1 MNMPGHIHPDT
12 PDRLDAV
19 GGTYTR
25 GSRQDR
31 AIRELIARTFAPYL
45 SPSDRALQLG
55 FSEGIDT
62 ELLTALV
69 GALDV
74 VEGSRLFHDD
84 LAARALPKVRPILSM
99 FEDFALPAGEAPY
112 DAVFAVYVL
121 EHVAEPAA
129 VLAMARRVLRP
140 GGRLFVV
147 VPNARALSR
156 QLAVH
161 MGLLG
166 HVHELTRHD
175 HNHGHRRV
183 YDRPSFNR
191 DLEDAGFHM
200 IAQGGVMLKILADF
214 QLDKLMELG
223 ILGAAQIDGLYRLGL
238 EHPDLC
244 GSLFSV
250 CETEPRGKDAP

>member
-1 MNMPGHIHPDT
+1 MPGDANSDT

-19 GGTYTR
+19 GATYTR

-31 AIRELIARTFAPYL
+31 AIRELIVRTFAPYL

-62 ELLTALV
+62 ELLSPLV
-69 GALDV
+69 GSLDV
-74 VEGSRLFHDD
+74 VEGSRTFHDA
-84 LAARALPKVRPILSM
+84 LAARSLPGVRPILSM
-99 FEDFALPAGEAPY
+99 FEDFTLPVGEAPY

-121 EHVAEPAA
+121 EHVAEPAT

-140 GGRLFVV
+140 GGRLFAV

-161 MGLLG
+161 MGLLS
-166 HVHELTRHD
+166 HVHELTAHD
-175 HNHGHRRV
+175 LDHGHRRV

-191 DLEDAGFHM
+191 DIEGAGFN
-200 IAQGGVMLKILADF
+200 IVAQGGVMLKILADF
-214 QLDKLMELG
+214 QLDELMELG

-244 GSLFSV
+244 GSLFSI
-250 CETEPRGKDAP
+250 CGAGNGEGNTA

>member
-1 MNMPGHIHPDT
+1 MTGQTHPDT

-62 ELLTALV
+62 ELLLPWV
-69 GALDV
+69 GSLDV
-74 VEGSRLFHDD
+74 VEGSRTFYDD
-84 LAARALPKVRPILSM
+84 LVARALPGVRPILSM
-99 FEDFALPAGEAPY
+99 FEDFTLLEGTPPY

-121 EHVAEPAA
+121 EHVAEPVA

-161 MGLLG
+161 MGILS
-166 HVHELTRHD
+166 HVHELTAHD
-175 HNHGHRRV
+175 LDHGHRRV

-191 DLEDAGFHM
+191 DVENAGFS
-200 IAQGGVMLKILADF
+200 IVAQGGVMLKILADF
-214 QLDKLMELG
+214 QLDTLMEQG

-238 EHPDLC
+238 EYPDLC

-250 CETEPRGKDAP
+250 CETDRDGGDNP

>member
-1 MNMPGHIHPDT
+1 MPGHTNPDT
-12 PDRLDAV
+12 PDQLDAV
-19 GGTYTR
+19 GATYTR

-45 SPSDRALQLG
+45 TPSDRALQLG
-55 FSEGIDT
+55 FSEGVDT
-62 ELLTALV
+62 ELLAPLV
-69 GALDV
+69 GSLDV

-99 FEDFALPAGEAPY
+99 FEDFTPPAGEPPY

-121 EHVAEPAA
+121 EHVADPAA

-140 GGRLFVV
+140 GGKLFAV

-166 HVHELTRHD
+166 HAYELTAHD
-175 HNHGHRRV
+175 HHHGHRRV
-183 YDRPSFNR
+183 YDRPAFNR
-191 DLEDAGFHM
+191 DLEAAGFRTV
-200 IAQGGVMLKILADF
+200 AQGGVMLKILADF
-214 QLDKLMELG
+214 QLDRLMELG
-223 ILGAAQIDGLYRLGL
+223 ILGASQINGLYRLGL

-250 CETEPRGKDAP
+250 CEADARGKDAP